1 MSEILLGFTDTL
13 KTMYTLLN
21 QTTSDEKSPDLQVFP
36 HESLDG
42 EREGGRVEKDL
53 PAVTWK

>member
-53 PAVTWK
+53 PAVT